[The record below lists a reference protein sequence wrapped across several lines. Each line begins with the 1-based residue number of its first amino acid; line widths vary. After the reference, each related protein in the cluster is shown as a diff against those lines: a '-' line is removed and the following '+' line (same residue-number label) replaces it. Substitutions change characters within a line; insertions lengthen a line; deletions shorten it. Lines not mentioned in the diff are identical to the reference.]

1 MWGVP
6 SAAHLIC
13 QDFMLAARHAVR
25 MLLDTRDLALPYL
38 ASLGFWRRPDRTIAL
53 PFGRVRNACTRLS
66 SSLDLRP
73 RLMNATS
80 EALTMVKSDGSD
92 FLDWEPVGSA
102 IVAFRVRV
110 LPSHPLRYRP
120 YRSIP
125 TCNRKNLQTSKIL
138 L

>member
-1 MWGVP
+1 MCGVP

-38 ASLGFWRRPDRTIAL
+38 ASLGFWRMPDRTIAL

-80 EALTMVKSDGSD
+80 EALMMEKPESSD

-102 IVAFRVRV
+102 IGAFRVRG
-110 LPSHPLRYRP
+110 LPSHPLRYRVQT
-120 YRSIP
+120 S
-125 TCNRKNLQTSKIL
+125 TTTSNRKNLQTSKIL

>member
-13 QDFMLAARHAVR
+13 QDFIWAARHAVR
-25 MLLDTRDLALPYL
+25 MLLDTRDLALPYP
-38 ASLGFWRRPDRTIAL
+38 ASDGFWRMPVSAMAL

-80 EALTMVKSDGSD
+80 RASMMVKSDVAD
-92 FLDWEPVGSA
+92 FLGEPVGSV
-102 IVAFRVRV
+102 IVAFRVRG
-110 LPSHPLRYRP
+110 LPEQPLRYRAET
-120 YRSIP
+120 RIP
-125 TCNRKNLQTSKIL
+125 TCNRKNLQISKIL

>member
-13 QDFMLAARHAVR
+13 QDFIWAARHAVR
-25 MLLDTRDLALPYL
+25 MLLDTRALALPYP
-38 ASLGFWRRPDRTIAL
+38 ASAGFWRMPVRAMAL

-80 EALTMVKSDGSD
+80 RASMMVKSDVAD
-92 FLDWEPVGSA
+92 FLDWEPVGSV
-102 IVAFRVRV
+102 IVAFRVRG
-110 LPSHPLRYRP
+110 LPSQPLRYRP
-120 YRSIP
+120 GSHIP
-125 TCNRKNLQTSKIL
+125 TCNRKNLQISKIL

>member
-1 MWGVP
+1 MCGVP

-13 QDFMLAARHAVR
+13 QDFICAARHAVR
-25 MLLDTRDLALPYL
+25 MLLDTRDLALPYP
-38 ASLGFWRRPDRTIAL
+38 ASLGFWRMPVRAIAL

-73 RLMNATS
+73 RLMNTTS
-80 EALTMVKSDGSD
+80 RASMMVKSDGSG

-102 IVAFRVRV
+102 MVAFRVRG

-120 YRSIP
+120 ETPIP
-125 TCNRKNLQTSKIL
+125 TCN
-138 L
+138 